1 MNSIR
6 VNVLFTRST
15 LGSACLGAYVSGCLS
30 GKQKNS

>member
-15 LGSACLGAYVSGCLS
+15 LGSTCLGTYVSGCLL